1 MGVTSKTDTKFSYLV
16 VLMLTELF
24 LLRVPSYLHPTARA
38 KEKASKNKPRRPRLI
53 INRNGVSTTD
63 KINFMNRTFIY
74 IFVFN
79 NLKVRVKKKYI
90 ESTLKSTSK

>member
-1 MGVTSKTDTKFSYLV
+1 
-16 VLMLTELF
+16 MLTELF

>member
-1 MGVTSKTDTKFSYLV
+1 MGVKSKTDTKFSYLV

-63 KINFMNRTFIY
+63 KINFMNRIFIY
-74 IFVFN
+74 ICVF
-79 NLKVRVKKKYI
+79 LI
-90 ESTLKSTSK
+90 T

>member
-1 MGVTSKTDTKFSYLV
+1 MGINSKTDTKFSYLV

>member
-16 VLMLTELF
+16 VLMLSELF

-63 KINFMNRTFIY
+63 KINFMNKTFIY
-74 IFVFN
+74 VLI
-79 NLKVRVKKKYI
+79 
-90 ESTLKSTSK
+90 T